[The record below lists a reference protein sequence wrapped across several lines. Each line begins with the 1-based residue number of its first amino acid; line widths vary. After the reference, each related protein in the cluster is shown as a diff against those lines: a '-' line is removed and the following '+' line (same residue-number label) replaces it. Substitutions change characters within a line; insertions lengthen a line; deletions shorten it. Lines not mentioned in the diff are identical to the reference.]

1 MDPPALDEECE
12 LMDPPALDEEC
23 ELMDP
28 PALDEEC
35 ELMDPPALD
44 EECELMDPP
53 ALDEECELMDPPA
66 LDEECELMDPP
77 ALDEECEL
85 MDPPAL
91 DEECELMDP
100 PALDEECEL
109 MDPPALDEECELMDP
124 PALDE
129 ECELMDP
136 PALDEECELMDPPAL
151 DEECELMDPP
161 ALDEECELMD
171 PPALDEECELMD
183 PPALDE
189 ECELMDPPALDEE
202 CELMDPPALD
212 EECELMDP
220 PALTKSVFHGLKRNI
235 GCFYLVYKSLVKYE
249 TKEEMGKEKP
259 KSIGVWPAVRP
270 FVNGGASGMLATC
283 VVQLIDMIK
292 MMESPPTS
300 QLLESDES
308 AALESKKMS
317 HNMLMVLI
325 KFLQKKRYSI
335 IEKAIAEGT
344 EEVVSDAVGD
354 NYVSYD
360 SNRFKKSSKRDGSSA
375 AVPTSFGP
383 IIEMAMTIVEKS
395 GGQYHVLLIITD
407 GQVTRSV
414 DSEHGQLSPQGK
426 KTVEAIVTASK
437 LPLSIILVG
446 VGDGPW
452 DMMREFDDNI
462 PARAFDNFQ
471 FVNFTE
477 IMSKN
482 VAQSRKETEFALA
495 ALMEIPSQYKA
506 TIELNILGGQ
516 KGNVPERVPL
526 PPPVYSAPSFS
537 SSKSSCS
544 SNFQQSSAPYHG
556 HNSPISTAPPASS
569 STFDNQIEEM
579 CRRMRASAVPIMSDS
594 EGFTLLIQLV
604 EFTPEELDSRNRS
617 LNLQAEESKFVFEAK
632 TIQRMELL
640 NQFGC
645 WKWTAARAESPAA
658 CAALGKICC
667 GKYVLALTLV
677 LPFSKLDF
685 NSNHSKSCKTNGK
698 HEIMIVSKSN
708 IKNTMNLQSVDTP
721 MESHDFFT
729 VNPQTETQTNNP
741 FPDPSALDEE
751 CELMDSTNSN
761 DGEQPVLQKLDVHST
776 EAAKT
781 GETHEVLK
789 PIAVHSKSPIN
800 VDELVGISKLNI
812 GESFGDAGP
821 SPLPLKLLE
830 GSSSRQSSFQAN
842 PGSGSS
848 RVNLSSNPIHAV

>member
-1 MDPPALDEECE
+1 
-12 LMDPPALDEEC
+12 
-23 ELMDP
+23 
-28 PALDEEC
+28 
-35 ELMDPPALD
+35 
-44 EECELMDPP
+44 
-53 ALDEECELMDPPA
+53 
-66 LDEECELMDPP
+66 
-77 ALDEECEL
+77 
-85 MDPPAL
+85 
-91 DEECELMDP
+91 
-100 PALDEECEL
+100 
-109 MDPPALDEECELMDP
+109 
-124 PALDE
+124 
-129 ECELMDP
+129 
-136 PALDEECELMDPPAL
+136 
-151 DEECELMDPP
+151 
-161 ALDEECELMD
+161 
-171 PPALDEECELMD
+171 
-183 PPALDE
+183 
-189 ECELMDPPALDEE
+189 
-202 CELMDPPALD
+202 
-212 EECELMDP
+212 
-220 PALTKSVFHGLKRNI
+220 
-235 GCFYLVYKSLVKYE
+235 
-249 TKEEMGKEKP
+249 MGKEKP

-283 VVQLIDMIK
+283 VIQLIDMIK
-292 MMESPPTS
+292 DKFCNFHKYAHYLFENGSYEEAMEQFLASQVEITYVLSLYPSIVLPKSAVVPEPKKYIDITGDTPYMMESPPTS

-344 EEVVSDAVGD
+344 GEVVSDAVGD
-354 NYVSYD
+354 NYVLYD
-360 SNRFKKSSKRDGSSA
+360 SNQFKKSSKRDGSNA
-375 AVPTSFGP
+375 AGPTSFGP

-395 GGQYHVLLIITD
+395 GGQYHV
-407 GQVTRSV
+407 TRSV

-426 KTVEAIVTASK
+426 KTVEAIVAASK

-544 SNFQQSSAPYHG
+544 SNFQQSLAPYHG
-556 HNSPISTAPPASS
+556 HNSPISTAPPASR
-569 STFDNQIEEM
+569 STFDNQRFCKYWDKVDEQWKRKPNSIMLVDKNAPNEEVWLWKNLISEVMSRKQIFPASLALGILNFFGGWMDVGNPYCEGLVLGSISSRLIEEM

-594 EGFTLLIQLV
+594 EVLV
-604 EFTPEELDSRNRS
+604 EFTPEELDSRNGS
-617 LNLQAEESKFVFEAK
+617 LNLQVTKMESDDHVLLHCPFVWLLWSHVIRWWGLVWALPGSVNDLLQWWAGVNLSKLETKIWNSILFAAEESKFVFEAK
-632 TIQRMELL
+632 IIQRMELL
-640 NQFGC
+640 VLSTLQ
-645 WKWTAARAESPAA
+645 WKMNS
-658 CAALGKICC
+658 
-667 GKYVLALTLV
+667 LTHFHLLITFRSNGLSKNHRFLKMSSSNGLSEPELRLV
-677 LPFSKLDF
+677 DTVQSGFKD
-685 NSNHSKSCKTNGK
+685 
-698 HEIMIVSKSN
+698 IRD
-708 IKNTMNLQSVDTP
+708 SVDTP

-789 PIAVHSKSPIN
+789 PIAVHSKSAIN
-800 VDELVGISKLNI
+800 VDELVGISKLSI

-821 SPLPLKLLE
+821 SPLLLKLLE

-848 RVNLSSNPIHAV
+848 RVNSSSNPIHAV